1 MISTT
6 VSNTLNENFRL
17 VLRWNTE
24 IDRNMLPLQI

>member
-1 MISTT
+1 MISTA